1 MKAIWERGSE
11 DAYSSARATGYDP
24 RVVFRY
30 LDVLVGK
37 RQTWIEV
44 DGLLRPRKKEELPK
58 NLSGGFSPV
67 NLKEECPI
75 TWSVHAALL
84 IVVTIGVLVNIKPL
98 AAIAMLILLGFG
110 AKELV
115 PAIVGWVERKLQPK
129 EKPIQ

>member
-1 MKAIWERGSE
+1 LKAIWERGSE

-37 RQTWIEV
+37 RQTWIEF

-67 NLKEECPI
+67 NLKEERPM

-84 IVVTIGVLVNIKPL
+84 MAVTVGVLADIRPM
-98 AAIAMLILLGFG
+98 ATIATLILPGFG
-110 AKELV
+110 VKELV
-115 PAIVGWVERKLQPK
+115 PAIVGWVEREFQPK